1 MQFFFFDTETNG
13 LPRNYKAPPTQIE
26 NWPEIISMAWE
37 VWTYLDH
44 IWTFVRSESYLVQ
57 PPEGMIWNKE
67 AEHVHGISYVKA
79 RSEGL
84 PIKSL
89 LEKVE
94 KELLQATH
102 VVAHNLAFDRSI
114 VLASMI
120 RHNGVAKWTTAK
132 NICSMMETIPICKI
146 ISTSP
151 YATAAEP
158 YKWPR
163 LQELHQ
169 FLFKKEWEGTA
180 HEALSDVQCMQTCY
194 RELIARGCLA
204 VP

>member
-44 IWTFVRSESYLVQ
+44 TWTFVRSGSYLVQ
-57 PPEGMIWNKE
+57 PPEGIIWNKE

-79 RSEGL
+79 SLEGI

-114 VLASMI
+114 ILASMI
-120 RHNGVAKWTTAK
+120 RHLGTAKWTIAK
-132 NICSMMETIPICKI
+132 NICTMIETIPICKI
-146 ISTSP
+146 VSTSP

-169 FLFKKEWEGTA
+169 FLFKKDWEGTA
-180 HEALSDVQCMQTCY
+180 HEALSDVQCMRTCY

>member
-37 VWTYLDH
+37 VWTYLDNT
-44 IWTFVRSESYLVQ
+44 WTFIRAESYLVQ
-57 PPEGMIWNKE
+57 PPEGIIWNRD

-79 RSEGL
+79 SSEG
-84 PIKSL
+84 IRVKSL

-114 VLASMI
+114 ILASMF
-120 RHNGVAKWTTAK
+120 RHLGTAKWTIAK
-132 NICSMMETIPICKI
+132 NICTMIETIPICRI
-146 ISTSP
+146 PSNSP
-151 YATAAEP
+151 YATAIDP

-169 FLFKKEWEGTA
+169 FLFKKDWEGIA
-180 HEALSDVQCMQTCY
+180 HEALSDVQCMRTCY

>member
-44 IWTFVRSESYLVQ
+44 TWTFVRAESYLVQ
-57 PPEGMIWNKE
+57 PPEGIIWNKE

-79 RSEGL
+79 SSEGL

-89 LEKVE
+89 LQKVE

-102 VVAHNLAFDRSI
+102 VVAHNLTFDRSI
-114 VLASMI
+114 ILASMF
-120 RHNGVAKWTTAK
+120 RHLGAAKWTIAK
-132 NICSMMETIPICKI
+132 NICTMIETISICKI
-146 ISTSP
+146 ISSSP
-151 YATAAEP
+151 YATAIDP

-169 FLFKKEWEGTA
+169 FLFKKDWEGIA
-180 HEALSDVQCMQTCY
+180 HEALSDVQCMRTCY